1 MIAFVHGILEDI
13 YDDRAVVE
21 VNGIG
26 INVFISSFT
35 ASLLPPTGEDVKLYT
50 YTCVREDAFL
60 LYGFL
65 SKDELELFKKLI
77 SVNGVGPKAGLSVLS
92 IATADDIRF
101 AILSGDVKLISKAP
115 GIGKKTAERIV
126 LDLKDKFSYNTGY
139 IQKEINNNQLNTNTS
154 IETGIKSEAVMALSA
169 LGYLS
174 SEAHKAVNEVNIT
187 ESMDVEDVLKEA
199 LKHLL

>member
-1 MIAFVHGILEDI
+1 LIAFVHGILEDI